1 MYKCPSME
9 QCSNLFL
16 DFLKICAMIRVWTG
30 VHKIIAEVITMN
42 IAIVTGASSGLGVW
56 YAKTIME
63 MYPNLDEIWLI
74 ARRRNRLENFAK
86 QHKQVTVRPVVL
98 DLSQNSSY
106 DELEQLL
113 EREKPNIKILVNNAG
128 FERPGAFVSMKKAD
142 ILSMIDLNVKGFT
155 MVNRVCLPYMR
166 AGSVGIM
173 TCSVSSFCPVPNQA
187 VYSAS
192 KIYVRFMSRALRE
205 EVRKDGINI
214 LTMCPGN
221 MDTEMNPKGGTSQS
235 DKVDK
240 LPFLDM
246 EKITKRSIVLAK
258 KGHALYTPG
267 GFYKAYRVVSKILPS
282 AGMIKIVGK
291 SFDEGGTHENRSGCK
306 KQKFYKALAK

>member
-1 MYKCPSME
+1 
-9 QCSNLFL
+9 
-16 DFLKICAMIRVWTG
+16 
-30 VHKIIAEVITMN
+30 MN
-42 IAIVTGASSGLGVW
+42 IAIITGASSGLGVE
-56 YAKTIME
+56 YAKTIIE
-63 MYPNLDEIWLI
+63 LYPHLDEIWLI
-74 ARRRNRLENFAK
+74 ARRKERLEKFAK
-86 QHKQVTVRPVVL
+86 EHTQIAIRPVAL

-113 EREKPNIKILVNNAG
+113 EKEKPNVKILVNNAG
-128 FERPGAFVSMKKAD
+128 FERPGAFVSMQKSD
-142 ILSMIDLNVKGFT
+142 ILSMIDLNIKGFT
-155 MVNRVCLPYMR
+155 MINRVCLPYMR

-173 TCSVSSFCPVPNQA
+173 TCSVSSFCPVPYQA

-214 LTMCPGN
+214 LAMCPGN

-246 EKITKRSIVLAK
+246 KKITRKSIQLAK
-258 KGHALYTPG
+258 RGYALYTPG
-267 GFYKAYRVVSKILPS
+267 GFYKLYRAASKAVPS
-282 AGMIKIVGK
+282 AWMIKIVGK
-291 SFDEGGTHENRSGCK
+291 SYT
-306 KQKFYKALAK
+306 

>member
-1 MYKCPSME
+1 
-9 QCSNLFL
+9 
-16 DFLKICAMIRVWTG
+16 
-30 VHKIIAEVITMN
+30 MN
-42 IAIVTGASSGLGVW
+42 IAIITGASSGLGAQ
-56 YAKTIME
+56 YTKTVIE
-63 MYPNLDEIWLI
+63 LYPHLDEIWLI
-74 ARRRNRLENFAK
+74 ARRKERLEKFSEENK
-86 QHKQVTVRPVVL
+86 QITIRPVAL

-113 EREKPNIKILVNNAG
+113 VKEKPNIKILINNAG
-128 FERPGAFVSMKKAD
+128 FERPGAFVSMKKLD
-142 ILSMIDLNVKGFT
+142 ILSIIDLNVKGFT
-155 MVNRVCLPYMR
+155 MINRVCLPYMK
-166 AGSVGIM
+166 AGSLGIM

-214 LTMCPGN
+214 LAMCPGN

-246 EKITKRSIVLAK
+246 KKITRKSIQLAG

-267 GFYKAYRVVSKILPS
+267 GLYKFYRFASKAMPS
-282 AGMIKIVGK
+282 AWMVKIIGK
-291 SFDEGGTHENRSGCK
+291 SFN
-306 KQKFYKALAK
+306 

>member
-1 MYKCPSME
+1 
-9 QCSNLFL
+9 
-16 DFLKICAMIRVWTG
+16 
-30 VHKIIAEVITMN
+30 MN
-42 IAIVTGASSGLGVW
+42 IAIITGASSGLGAQ
-56 YAKTIME
+56 YTKTVIE
-63 MYPNLDEIWLI
+63 LYPHLDEIWLI
-74 ARRRNRLENFAK
+74 ARRKERLEKFSEENK
-86 QHKQVTVRPVVL
+86 QITIRPVAL

-113 EREKPNIKILVNNAG
+113 VKEKPNIKILINNAG
-128 FERPGAFVSMKKAD
+128 FERPGAFVSMKKLD
-142 ILSMIDLNVKGFT
+142 ILSIIDLNVKGFT
-155 MVNRVCLPYMR
+155 MINRVCLPYMK
-166 AGSVGIM
+166 AGSLGIM

-214 LTMCPGN
+214 LAMCPGN

-246 EKITKRSIVLAK
+246 KKITRKSIQLAG

-267 GFYKAYRVVSKILPS
+267 WLYKFYRFASKAMPS
-282 AGMIKIVGK
+282 AWMVKIIGK
-291 SFDEGGTHENRSGCK
+291 SFN
-306 KQKFYKALAK
+306 

>member
-1 MYKCPSME
+1 
-9 QCSNLFL
+9 
-16 DFLKICAMIRVWTG
+16 
-30 VHKIIAEVITMN
+30 MN
-42 IAIVTGASSGLGVW
+42 IAVITGASSGLGVQ
-56 YAKTIME
+56 YAKTIINL
-63 MYPNLDEIWLI
+63 YPNMDEIWLI
-74 ARRRNRLENFAK
+74 ARRKDRLEKFAEE
-86 QHKQVTVRPVVL
+86 HKQVTIRPVAL

-113 EREKPNIKILVNNAG
+113 EQEMPNIKILVNNAG
-128 FERPGAFVSMKKAD
+128 FERPGVFASMKKSD

-155 MVNRVCLPYMR
+155 MVNRVCLPYMK
-166 AGSVGIM
+166 AGSLGIM

-214 LTMCPGN
+214 LAMCPGN

-235 DKVDK
+235 DKVDR

-246 EKITKRSIVLAK
+246 KKITRKSILLAR
-258 KGHALYTPG
+258 KGHVLYTPG
-267 GFYKAYRVVSKILPS
+267 GFYKAYRFASKILPS
-282 AGMIKIVGK
+282 ACMIKIVGR
-291 SFDEGGTHENRSGCK
+291 SFD
-306 KQKFYKALAK
+306 